1 MIANYARTVPG
12 MLAKSVPGLFA
23 AVLAAVSIVATAQT
37 ATKAR
42 TVGLLDAV
50 PTSPARQALWDG
62 FREQMRQLGYRDG
75 QNVTYDF
82 RSSEGDA
89 GKLNTAAAALAE
101 RKADVI
107 VAPSTQAA
115 LAARRASSAIPIV
128 VVNAADPV

>member
-62 FREQMRQLGYRDG
+62 FREQMR
-75 QNVTYDF
+75 
-82 RSSEGDA
+82 
-89 GKLNTAAAALAE
+89 
-101 RKADVI
+101 
-107 VAPSTQAA
+107 
-115 LAARRASSAIPIV
+115 
-128 VVNAADPV
+128 